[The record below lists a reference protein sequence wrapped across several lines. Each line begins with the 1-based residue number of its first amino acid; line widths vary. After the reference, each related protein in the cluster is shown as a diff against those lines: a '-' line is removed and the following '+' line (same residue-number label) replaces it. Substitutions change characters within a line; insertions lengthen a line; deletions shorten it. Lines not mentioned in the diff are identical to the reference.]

1 MERLTFVRGVVI
13 RRPSKQ
19 CKSPYVADVLLD
31 DGSEIIAHAPSLGF
45 LCEKGSVIYMTL
57 SARPTLCTHIIH
69 LGKQNDIIVG
79 IHPKSAEKI
88 VEFAL
93 KNNLIDS
100 LKNLKELQR
109 EKKMLNSRFDFMGI
123 DEQGHPF
130 ILEVKS
136 VPLCENNIAYFP
148 GSHKKNACISPR
160 ALKHIQEL
168 QHIKENY
175 PNYRTL
181 LCFVVQRQDATSFR
195 FFADAYFECRAE

>member
-1 MERLTFVRGVVI
+1 
-13 RRPSKQ
+13 
-19 CKSPYVADVLLD
+19 VADVLL

-57 SARPTLCTHIIH
+57 SATNFMYAHNSFRKTIL
-69 LGKQNDIIVG
+69 G

-136 VPLCENNIAYFP
+136 VPLCDNNIAYFP

-175 PNYRTL
+175 RTL
-181 LCFVVQRQDATSFR
+181 LCFVVQRQDATTFR
-195 FFADAYFECRAE
+195 INDKDTIYNEAVKEAMLKGVECIVLQVVWNEDGQCTFIKMLDS